1 MTSEICMRAK
11 KYQDGNG
18 KPLFSVVNWVMSEKY
33 DGQRAIWDGK
43 NLTSRYGNIILI
55 PDWFRSLL
63 ELSDHPIDGELYF
76 GRGKFGM
83 TGIFRATKVDEFL
96 WERAKFM
103 IFDIPNPKLGKNLFE
118 RIEQLKLTV
127 RVMSKNWSADRP
139 LPIEVVSYEPVV
151 SKKNIDEKFN
161 SIVEAGG
168 EGLILRNP
176 YSLYE
181 FGESSHILK
190 YKPYQDSE
198 AVIIGYNAG
207 NGKFTG
213 MLGSFTVRDLDNP
226 KITYNVSGLNNEIRR
241 NYKKTH
247 PIGTVITVCYTELT
261 AAKKPR
267 FPRYKGIRAD
277 IPDTYKTPSVSRT
290 SPDRDLL
297 MMDTP
302 IMMSLLSPAS
312 TYLPDPD
319 EAADE
324 TEFSTTPMQAPV
336 ALEVPVPNPKPKI
349 IISIKK

>member
-55 PDWFRSLL
+55 PDWFRSIM

-83 TGIFRATKVDEFL
+83 TGIFRATKVDEYL
-96 WERAKFM
+96 WQKVKFM
-103 IFDIPNPKLGKNLFE
+103 VFDIPNPKLGKNLFE

-127 RVMSKNWSADRP
+127 RVMSKKWYFTDRQ
-139 LPIEVVSYEPVV
+139 LPIEVVVYESVV
-151 SKKNIDEKFN
+151 SKKYIDEKFKAV
-161 SIVEAGG
+161 VEGGG

-181 FGESSHILK
+181 FGDSNHILK

-198 AVIIGYNAG
+198 AIITGYNAG

-226 KITYNVSGLNNEIRR
+226 KITYNVSGLNNDIRR

-267 FPRYKGIRAD
+267 FPRYKCIRVD
-277 IPDTYKTPSVSRT
+277 VPHTPMTYRM

-302 IMMSLLSPAS
+302 TMMYLLSPVRS
-312 TYLPDPD
+312 HILEEED
-319 EAADE
+319 ENE
-324 TEFSTTPMQAPV
+324 QLT
-336 ALEVPVPNPKPKI
+336 VPVVHIAAKPKI
-349 IISIKK
+349 TISIRK